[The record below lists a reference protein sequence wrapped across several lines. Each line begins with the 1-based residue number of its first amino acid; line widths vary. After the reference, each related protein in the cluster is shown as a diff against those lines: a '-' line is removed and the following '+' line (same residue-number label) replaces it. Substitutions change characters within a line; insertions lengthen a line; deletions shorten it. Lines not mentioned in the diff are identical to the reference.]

1 MKALGCLLALLLSG
15 CITVKSAYVT
25 LTAAETVD
33 VQARAQFAALDKA
46 HRADIVAKAK
56 TEADGVAKLAAWDV
70 TADALTKTIEGTHAS
85 VKLARDGI
93 EGVKA
98 GLKSKAELSSWIA
111 PVLQAAINIKNLLA
125 AAGVPLKVP

>member
-1 MKALGCLLALLLSG
+1 MKALGCLFAFLLSG

-33 VQARAQFAALDKA
+33 VQARAQFAALDRN
-46 HRADIVAKAK
+46 HRLEIVAKAK
-56 TEADGVAKLAAWDV
+56 SEADGIAKLAAWDV

-93 EGVKA
+93 EGVKS
-98 GLKSKAELSSWIA
+98 GLKSKAELSSWIG
-111 PVLQAAINIKNLLA
+111 PILTAAINIKNLLG
-125 AAGVPLKVP
+125 AAGIPLKVP